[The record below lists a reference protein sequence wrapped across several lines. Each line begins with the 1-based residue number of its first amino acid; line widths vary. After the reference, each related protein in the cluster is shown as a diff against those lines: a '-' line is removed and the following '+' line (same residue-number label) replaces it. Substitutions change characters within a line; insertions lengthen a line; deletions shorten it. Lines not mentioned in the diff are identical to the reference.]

1 MQMKLII
8 DAELVNVKKIA
19 VRRWKSR
26 SSSKVTAS
34 WKNDFTSF
42 VELLMFP
49 YTLFSANIVVVLIFV
64 STWGID
70 VASVLRW
77 QLIALFLSNFQK
89 LGPNQL
95 RLMHQALPLYW
106 RNLQNHRRF
115 HISRLTPMKTKKL
128 KTRLDKCFFFR
139 RCDLLRVLRSL
150 RASSFSKEEW
160 AWRF

>member
-1 MQMKLII
+1 M
-8 DAELVNVKKIA
+8 DESRDP
-19 VRRWKSR
+19 RRKWLHHE
-26 SSSKVTAS
+26 
-34 WKNDFTSF
+34 KNDFTSF

-49 YTLFSANIVVVLIFV
+49 YTSFSANIVVVLIFV